1 MSRNSPEMINK
12 YLSTVGINLYFDSSN
27 IRVTYYLKTLFKNK
41 KIYFNIVGC
50 AEDADIIVTSKND
63 EVYKNRTLNEK
74 EITFEPNIDFK
85 KIIQKLFRE
94 KNLFLGVDPGD
105 KTGIALC
112 YGEKL
117 ILNEVI
123 SPWENAIYFIIDIL
137 KEFDCNKKIVKI
149 GYGNSHNADKLKRIL
164 KTRFDNVEIYLIDE
178 KSTTKNAKLRKNQG
192 KEKDRIS
199 ALKILQRAGRRI

>member
-1 MSRNSPEMINK
+1 MSRNSSEMINK
-12 YLSTVGINLYFDSSN
+12 YLFTVGINLYFDSSN
-27 IRVTYYLKTLFKNK
+27 IRVIYYLKTLLKNK

-63 EVYKNRTLNEK
+63 GVYKNRTLNEK

-94 KNLFLGVDPGD
+94 KNLLLGVDPGD

-199 ALKILQRAGRRI
+199 ALKILHRAGRKI

>member
-1 MSRNSPEMINK
+1 MINK
-12 YLSTVGINLYFDSSN
+12 YLSTIGINLYFESN
-27 IRVTYYLKTLFKNK
+27 NVRVIYYLKTLFKNK
-41 KIYFNIVGC
+41 KIYFNIVGR
-50 AEDADIIVTSKND
+50 AEDADIIISSNDD
-63 EVYKNRTLNEK
+63 EVYNVRTLNEK
-74 EITFEPNIDFK
+74 EITFEPNVDFK

-94 KNLFLGVDPGD
+94 RSLRLGIDPGD
-105 KTGIALC
+105 RTGIAVC

-123 SPWENAIYFIIDIL
+123 SPWENAVYFIIDIL
-137 KEFDCNKKIVKI
+137 KEFNCNKKIVKI
-149 GYGNSHNADKLKRIL
+149 GCGSSDNVNKLKEIL
-164 KTRFDNVEIYLIDE
+164 KTRFDDIEIYLIDE